1 MLPANEVIMTP
12 LAGFSLNFG
21 VAGRGIYKCE
31 QVPSIRHARLAQG
44 VGGGY
49 GKMEKL
55 RGVHF
60 DAFWV
65 MIVPLII

>member
-1 MLPANEVIMTP
+1 MRVW
-12 LAGFSLNFG
+12 
-21 VAGRGIYKCE
+21 RK
-31 QVPSIRHARLAQG
+31 G

-55 RGVHF
+55 GEVHF